1 MHLASNSGPL
11 NRPKMRRR
19 TGWLIVAAV
28 VAATSA
34 VAADKE
40 YDHSKKMREEHRR
53 NLPQYIEQLHSPATQ
68 ASPYYYSQL
77 VLWIANSDD
86 PRATKPLIEVLS
98 DSMPRLTAD
107 AQLTAAEFLG
117 RRGVKR
123 AIPILKQNLT
133 MERRFGPPGES
144 ARFTP
149 VWNRAVHVGAAA
161 ALFQMGELQAAL
173 PVFRSL
179 LTMGDSD
186 SRGIPSNAFR
196 VTGTPIDA
204 YANRPRALDT
214 IYRFFR
220 EATVSGNPELRAGA
234 ALRLV
239 GIDTELAFKVANEV
253 LALSEPE
260 SSIHRHIGDTRL
272 PAGRAA
278 QIEAIRSYRV
288 MSARVTAVY
297 VLKAIGDART
307 KELLKTLAHDPSKSV
322 RVASDFALR
331 ELERKK

>member
-1 MHLASNSGPL
+1 
-11 NRPKMRRR
+11 MRVRI
-19 TGWLIVAAV
+19 TWLLMAAALWA
-28 VAATSA
+28 AATA
-34 VAADKE
+34 VAADQE
-40 YDHSKKMREEHRR
+40 YDHSKKMRVEHRR

-98 DSMPRLTAD
+98 DTMPRLTAH

-149 VWNRAVHVGAAA
+149 VWNKAVHVGAAA

-179 LTMGDSD
+179 LAMDDSD
-186 SRGIPSNAFR
+186 PRGIPSNAFR
-196 VTGTPIDA
+196 VVGTPIDA
-204 YANRPRALDT
+204 YANRPGALDT
-214 IYRFFR
+214 ICRYFR
-220 EATVSGNPELRAGA
+220 EAAASKNPELRAGA

-239 GIDTELAFKVANEV
+239 GIDTELAFRVANEV
-253 LALSEPE
+253 LALTEPE
-260 SSIHRHIGDTRL
+260 DNIHRHMGDTRL
-272 PAGRAA
+272 PDGRAA
-278 QIEAIRSYRV
+278 QIEAIRSYRI
-288 MSARVTAVY
+288 MGARVKAVY
-297 VLKAIGDART
+297 VLKAIGDARA
-307 KELLKTLAHDPSKSV
+307 KELLKTLVHDQSESV
-322 RVASDFALR
+322 REAADFALR
-331 ELERKK
+331 ELEQKK

>member
-1 MHLASNSGPL
+1 MG
-11 NRPKMRRR
+11 MR
-19 TGWLIVAAV
+19 TAWLLMAAALWA
-28 VAATSA
+28 AATA
-34 VAADKE
+34 IAADPE

-53 NLPQYIEQLHSPATQ
+53 NLPNYIQQLHSPATQ

-98 DSMPRLTAD
+98 DTMPRLTAD

-123 AIPILKQNLT
+123 AIPVLKQNLT

-161 ALFQMGELQAAL
+161 ALFQLGELQAAL

-179 LTMGDSD
+179 LAMDDSD
-186 SRGIPSNAFR
+186 PRSIPSNAFR

-220 EATVSGNPELRAGA
+220 EAAASKNPELRAGA
-234 ALRLV
+234 ALHLV
-239 GIDTELAFKVANEV
+239 GVDTELAFEVASEV
-253 LALSEPE
+253 L
-260 SSIHRHIGDTRL
+260 RL
-272 PAGRAA
+272 RQPKREDDIFRWYIVSG
-278 QIEAIRSYRV
+278 
-288 MSARVTAVY
+288 ARRKAVG
-297 VLKAIGDART
+297 VLRAIGDDRARL
-307 KELLKTLAHDPSKSV
+307 LLKGLAQDSEKSV
-322 RVASDFALR
+322 RVAAECALR
-331 ELERKK
+331 DIEQKK

>member
-1 MHLASNSGPL
+1 MRMRAAWLPIAASLLAAS
-11 NRPKMRRR
+11 
-19 TGWLIVAAV
+19 
-28 VAATSA
+28 SA
-34 VAADKE
+34 VAPGTPNQE

-53 NLPQYIEQLHSPATQ
+53 NLPQYIEQLHNPATQ

-98 DSMPRLTAD
+98 DTMPRLTAD

-123 AIPILKQNLT
+123 AIPVLKQNLT
-133 MERRFGPPGES
+133 MVRRFGPPGES

-161 ALFQMGELQAAL
+161 ALFQLGELQAAL

-179 LTMGDSD
+179 LAMDGSD
-186 SRGIPSNAFR
+186 PRGIPSNAFKA
-196 VTGTPIDA
+196 VGTSIDA
-204 YANRPRALDT
+204 YHDRPKDLDT
-214 IYRFFR
+214 IYRYFR
-220 EATVSGNPELRAGA
+220 EATESKNPELRAGA

-239 GIDTELAFKVANEV
+239 GIDTELALKVANEV

-260 SSIHRHIGDTRL
+260 DSIHRHIGDTRL
-272 PAGRAA
+272 PAERAA
-278 QIEAIRSYRV
+278 QIEAIRSYHV
-288 MSARVTAVY
+288 MMARVKAVY
-297 VLKAIGDART
+297 VLKAIGDTRA
-307 KELLKTLAHDPSKSV
+307 KELLKTLAHDPSESV
-322 RVASDFALR
+322 REASDFALR
-331 ELERKK
+331 ELGQKK